1 MGTFIR
7 KETVFFNEEIK
18 NNFQKVLDKVKPV
31 KIFRPCSDEEVKKYD
46 LDMHRD
52 ICNALDYEK
61 CYRVL
66 LDQVKQKSTEEKI

>member
-1 MGTFIR
+1 MTGEYIELDRAFMNHIACCGDIYQER
-7 KETVFFNEEIK
+7 DSFLNEEII

-61 CYRVL
+61 
-66 LDQVKQKSTEEKI
+66 